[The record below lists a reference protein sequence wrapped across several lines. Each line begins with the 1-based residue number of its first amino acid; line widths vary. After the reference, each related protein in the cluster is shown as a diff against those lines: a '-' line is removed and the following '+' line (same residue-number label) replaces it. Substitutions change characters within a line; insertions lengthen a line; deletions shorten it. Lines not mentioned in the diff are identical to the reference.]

1 VTVGLV
7 TGAASGMGRACVD
20 RLLGAVEHL
29 VAVDLHAPEID
40 GAVGVACDVTDAEAV
55 TALGERVRELGPF
68 RALAHAAGLSPTMA
82 DPRRIV
88 EVNVLGTLHLLD
100 TFGPLVVEGSAAVCF
115 ASGAGHFPIDA
126 IGPELAEL
134 VRHPRADGFLDHA
147 AALLPDPGLAY
158 AWSKKAV
165 LLEATDAAVR
175 WARRG
180 GRVVSVSPGNV
191 DTPMGRQ
198 ELAHQPVM
206 REAMEQHPMH
216 RWGTADEVAAVVAF
230 LLSDDASFVSG
241 IDVRVDGGAHAAS
254 M

>member
-1 VTVGLV
+1 
-7 TGAASGMGRACVD
+7 MGRACVD
-20 RLLGAVEHL
+20 RVLGLADHV
-29 VAVDLHAPEID
+29 VAVDLQAPEID
-40 GAVGVACDVTDAEAV
+40 GVVGVACDVTDVSAV
-55 TALGERVRELGPF
+55 SAVAERVRGLGRF
-68 RALAHAAGLSPTMA
+68 AALAHAAGVSPTMA
-82 DPRRIV
+82 EPRRIV
-88 EVNVLGTLHLLD
+88 EVNVLGTLHVLD
-100 TFGPLVVEGSAAVCF
+100 AFEPLVADGSAAVCF
-115 ASGAGHFPIDA
+115 ASSAGHFPIDA
-126 IGPELAEL
+126 LGPELAEL

-147 AALLPDPGLAY
+147 ASLLPDPGLAY

-165 LLEATDAAVR
+165 LLEATDAAMR

-180 GRVVSVSPGNV
+180 GRVMSVSPGNI

-198 ELAHQPVM
+198 EFAHQRVM

-230 LLSDDASFVSG
+230 LLGDDASFVSG